1 MSGLST
7 RNSFT
12 EESSLVEP
20 AIAHGGS
27 SPIYPSSAS
36 AHPLEDT
43 GRSRQ
48 SAVGSSAR
56 STIGIPRSRFGRSP
70 SPDSTRTYADLR
82 SSIADARYR
91 HSNLSSLSGARTVRQ
106 GPSPDPLD
114 GSKADDKSSRL
125 DGTESTLSTTAP
137 STVWDELDDLKSR
150 IRKLELTGKFPP
162 SNASGISSTSAERP
176 RTATTTVTTISSS
189 PKVTRKSSSTS
200 DTEEGGSA
208 NANPIQTLL
217 HSALAKA
224 KSAVS
229 TEVFQALE
237 VTVTDA
243 LTLNNMLGT
252 NSPGVGL
259 SERQLKRKADSVCR
273 SLTELCLALSEA
285 QAKTASKTQPTV
297 TGTQETQRPVNGEET
312 SSKTSGLTTP
322 VTTTSRFRRSMS
334 HEPEE
339 PQDSASRVSSR
350 LETRRATTIHLGAV
364 RNRYAQDDSSTSPKT
379 PSLAAPA
386 TRLSRLSSARAKREN
401 DADDKTSV
409 LSRFGAPSRAA
420 TEVDFSTGRR
430 STVRDRLVREYANA
444 NSNDAS
450 STTRLSQ
457 PAGTV
462 SSNRNG
468 STTQSSS
475 IPLRRSYSGF
485 SGVPATTGMNNIQPG
500 FRRYAINNSPNQNHM
515 SADAPATTA
524 ASSGKPSTQSIPQPR
539 LASRRLGLRL
549 RYPSTSPV
557 EPGEP

>member
-1 MSGLST
+1 MI
-7 RNSFT
+7 
-12 EESSLVEP
+12 P
-20 AIAHGGS
+20 HGGS

-36 AHPLEDT
+36 AHPLDDL
-43 GRSRQ
+43 GRSRK
-48 SAVGSSAR
+48 SVVGSSAR
-56 STIGIPRSRFGRSP
+56 STIGIPPSRFRRSP
-70 SPDSTRTYADLR
+70 SPDLARTYEALR

-114 GSKADDKSSRL
+114 RSRADDKSSRL

-189 PKVTRKSSSTS
+189 PKVARKTGSTS
-200 DTEEGGSA
+200 DADEGGST
-208 NANPIQTLL
+208 NANQIQTLL

-237 VTVTDA
+237 ATVTDA

-252 NSPGVGL
+252 NSPGVGM
-259 SERQLKRKADSVCR
+259 SERQLKRKADSLCR
-273 SLTELCLALSEA
+273 SLTELCLALSEG
-285 QAKTASKTQPTV
+285 QAKTSSKTQSTV
-297 TGTQETQRPVNGEET
+297 TGTQETQRTNNGDEAP
-312 SSKTSGLTTP
+312 SKTSGLTTP
-322 VTTTSRFRRSMS
+322 VTTASRFRRSMS

-339 PQDSASRVSSR
+339 TQDSASRVSSR

-364 RNRYAQDDSSTSPKT
+364 RNRYGQDDSSTSPKT
-379 PSLAAPA
+379 PSLAAS
-386 TRLSRLSSARAKREN
+386 TSRLSRLASARAKREE
-401 DADDKTSV
+401 DADDKASV

-444 NSNDAS
+444 NANDASS
-450 STTRLSQ
+450 STTRLAQ

-462 SSNRNG
+462 TANRNG
-468 STTQSSS
+468 STMQSSS
-475 IPLRRSYSGF
+475 IPLRRSYTAF
-485 SGVPATTGMNNIQPG
+485 NGVPATSGMNNIQPG
-500 FRRYAINNSPNQNHM
+500 FRRYAVNNSPNHSPS
-515 SADAPATTA
+515 SAEPMTSTTA

-549 RYPSTSPV
+549 RYSSTSPV